1 MVIFSFIKDDNQY
14 AQPNE
19 LLVGAPSL
27 IGGEAITFS
36 EGGKSINAKI
46 LLNIVGSDRALARE
60 GIYTLE
66 YDGIG
71 QSFSTLD
78 NGGKPVSN
86 VVLAE
91 RLQEALSRI
100 PDIGLGNVIVSGTR
114 ANGFVL
120 EFTGVLSG
128 SAISLAQIK
137 GGSGLWLVQPVD
149 LQDVPDWGLSETV
162 SDATTGLNAIQQLRI
177 QRAGSG
183 GSSDQFTLTVDGETT
198 DQISY
203 LPNGSQINEQQT
215 ITIEAAEATSGQF
228 WFEINDQKTNKIR
241 FGGNLSFQT
250 SQNTRCV
257 GCSVRT
263 GQRNG
268 TLQHGI

>member
-1 MVIFSFIKDDNQY
+1 MNTK
-14 AQPNE
+14 
-19 LLVGAPSL
+19 L
-27 IGGEAITFS
+27 
-36 EGGKSINAKI
+36 
-46 LLNIVGSDRALARE
+46 LLNIVGSDRALVRE

-78 NGGKPVSN
+78 SGGKPVSN
-86 VVLAE
+86 VVLVE

-114 ANGFVL
+114 SDGFVL
-120 EFTGVLSG
+120 EFNGVLAG

-137 GGSGLWLVQPVD
+137 GGSGLWLDQPVD
-149 LQDVPDWGLSETV
+149 LQDAPDWGLSETV

-177 QRAGSG
+177 QRSGSG
-183 GSSDQFTLTVDGETT
+183 VSSDQFTLTVGGETT
-198 DQISY
+198 DTISY

-228 WFEINDQKTNKIR
+228 WFEINGQKTNKIR
-241 FGGNLSFQT
+241 FGGNLSF
-250 SQNTRCV
+250 SDVQNTRCV
-257 GCSVRT
+257 GCSVRA
-263 GQRNG
+263 G
-268 TLQHGI
+268 

>member
-1 MVIFSFIKDDNQY
+1 MDLSWNSH
-14 AQPNE
+14 
-19 LLVGAPSL
+19 G
-27 IGGEAITFS
+27 
-36 EGGKSINAKI
+36 
-46 LLNIVGSDRALARE
+46 
-60 GIYTLE
+60 
-66 YDGIG
+66 
-71 QSFSTLD
+71 
-78 NGGKPVSN
+78 
-86 VVLAE
+86 VLA
-91 RLQEALSRI
+91 
-100 PDIGLGNVIVSGTR
+100 
-114 ANGFVL
+114 
-120 EFTGVLSG
+120 G

-137 GGSGLWLVQPVD
+137 GGSGLWLEQPVD
-149 LQDVPDWGLSETV
+149 LQDAPDWGLSETV

-250 SQNTRCV
+250 SKIQDALDAV
-257 GCSVRT
+257 L
-263 GQRNG
+263 GQGNATV
-268 TLQHGI
+268 TLQHGIY